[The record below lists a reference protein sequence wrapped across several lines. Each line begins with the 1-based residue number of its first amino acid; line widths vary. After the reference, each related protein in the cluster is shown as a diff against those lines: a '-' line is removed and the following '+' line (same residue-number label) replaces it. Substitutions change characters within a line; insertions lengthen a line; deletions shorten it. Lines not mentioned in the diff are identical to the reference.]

1 MSNTELTFLEIY
13 HPAFRRG
20 YQDGRYFYFYKA
32 IRLTDQYIVEGMLN
46 IANNVENQQDA
57 EEMYYAI
64 GFVFGLMS
72 ACVLPFQKGEE
83 DAKAVEE
90 AFLQEVREKYDGS
103 GQRLAGAIRCHW
115 DRLDQFAQELDATTF
130 VRMLKRGQKLHS
142 FEDQAE

>member
-1 MSNTELTFLEIY
+1 MTNTQKTFLEIY

-20 YQDGRYFYFYKA
+20 YQAGRYCYFYKA
-32 IRLTDQYIVEGMLN
+32 IRLTDQYIVEGILN
-46 IANNVENQQDA
+46 IANNVDNQQDA

-90 AFLQEVREKYDGS
+90 AFLQEVREKYETTGE
-103 GQRLAGAIRCHW
+103 RLAVIIQHHW
-115 DRLDQFAQELDATTF
+115 DTLDDLAQELDAPTF
-130 VRMLKRGQKLHS
+130 VQMLQRGKKLHS
-142 FEDQAE
+142 FEDHAG